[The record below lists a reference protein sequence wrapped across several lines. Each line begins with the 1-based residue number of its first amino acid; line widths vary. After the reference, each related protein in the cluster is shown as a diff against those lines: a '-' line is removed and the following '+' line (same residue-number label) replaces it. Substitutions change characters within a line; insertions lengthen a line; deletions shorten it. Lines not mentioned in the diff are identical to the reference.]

1 MKQNLPEH
9 ILESMRQGLSDE
21 EAISEGLVDPLDLTP
36 TDYWYE
42 DEEAKKAAA
51 EAERI
56 VNSPDAKG
64 VYIDF

>member
-9 ILESMRQGLSDE
+9 LLESMRQGLSDE

-36 TDYWYE
+36 TEYWYE
-42 DEEAKKAAA
+42 DEEEKKAAE

-56 VNSPDAKG
+56 VNSPDAQG